1 MKLDNFRI
9 VKIDEFNITFE
20 EFKGVKNKKDN
31 TIGMKW
37 VRVGGYYGSLE
48 HCLNALKNYIISKY
62 INIDSV
68 DTVLEQ
74 IDKINGAI
82 VSCKLEVDN
91 NV

>member
-20 EFKGVKNKKDN
+20 EFKEVKSKKAG

-48 HCLNALKNYIISKY
+48 HCLNALKNYIIAKY
-62 INIDSV
+62 ISIDSV
-68 DTVLEQ
+68 DTVLKQ
-74 IDKINGAI
+74 IDKLNGAI
-82 VSCKLEVDN
+82 VSCKLEVEE
-91 NV
+91 